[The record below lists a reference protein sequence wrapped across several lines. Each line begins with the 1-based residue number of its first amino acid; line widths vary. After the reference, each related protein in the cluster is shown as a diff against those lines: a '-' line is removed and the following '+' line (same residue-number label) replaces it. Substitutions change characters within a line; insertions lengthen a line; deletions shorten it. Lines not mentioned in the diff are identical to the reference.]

1 MFRFLRNV
9 IYTIKEDIQVIF
21 DKDPAARS
29 ILEIILCYSGFHAVL
44 MYRVAHKFHAWNFKL
59 LARIISTFSRF
70 LTGIEIHPAAVIGR
84 RFFIDHG
91 MGVVIG
97 ETTRIGENVLIYQ
110 QVTLG
115 GTGKDKIKRH
125 PTIENNVTIGAGA
138 KVLGNITVGENST
151 IGASSVVLKDIPP
164 NTTAVGVPARII
176 KNKAIEQ

>member
-1 MFRFLRNV
+1 MINFLKNV

-29 ILEIILCYSGFHAVL
+29 VWEIIFCYSGFHAVL
-44 MYRVAHKFHAWNFKL
+44 LYRIAHRFDMWKL
-59 LARIISTFSRF
+59 KLIARMISTFSRF
-70 LTGIEIHPAAVIGR
+70 LTGIEIHPSALIGK

-97 ETTRIGENVLIYQ
+97 ETTKIGNDVLIYQ

-115 GTGKDKIKRH
+115 GTGKDKVKRH
-125 PTIENNVTIGAGA
+125 PTIEDHVTIGAGA

-176 KNKAIEQ
+176 KNKTEE